1 MSNSLYLNRAETIGN
16 NRTIYYIF
24 EILHEGEE
32 IDCEEAFVFD
42 FQSNKIL
49 LIYDSWNYPIIYLVN
64 GKFGINLHR
73 KKVIS
78 LKA

>member
-1 MSNSLYLNRAETIGN
+1 MSNSLYLNRAETIGI

-24 EILHEGEE
+24 EILHEREE

-49 LIYDSWNYPIIYLVN
+49 LIMTREITQEFI
-64 GKFGINLHR
+64 
-73 KKVIS
+73 
-78 LKA
+78 